1 MLVAFP
7 FRAKVSQIDDRLS
20 GRDEN
25 RVAGILHKTEAGG
38 VVVGANSDDEAKGA
52 YEKILSNAKQY
63 KADARI
69 DGVQIQQRRSQ

>member
-1 MLVAFP
+1 
-7 FRAKVSQIDDRLS
+7 
-20 GRDEN
+20 
-25 RVAGILHKTEAGG
+25 
-38 VVVGANSDDEAKGA
+38 VVGANSDDEAKGA